1 MVISILL
8 KTTFSP
14 ISIHSQL
21 LVKILCQSDEEKK
34 TFKAIEKY
42 RYGLWKTVSKHPVKK
57 SFHRI
62 ASIQFCYLEQE
73 NLVLNKN

>member
-1 MVISILL
+1 MAGLDHTKFDFFEFQRFLFIVVMVISILL

-42 RYGLWKTVSKHPVKK
+42 RYGL
-57 SFHRI
+57 
-62 ASIQFCYLEQE
+62 
-73 NLVLNKN
+73 